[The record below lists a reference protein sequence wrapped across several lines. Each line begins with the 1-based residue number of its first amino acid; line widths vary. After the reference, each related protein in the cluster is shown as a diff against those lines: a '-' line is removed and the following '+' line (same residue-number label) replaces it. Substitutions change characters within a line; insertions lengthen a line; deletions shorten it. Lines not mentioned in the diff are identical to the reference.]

1 MKSLDIFSTQRVR
14 YNGEYDLGAVY
25 NDVFT
30 FLEGQRY
37 QVWETD
43 YTRDAND
50 KVEVSVEAQK
60 EVNALIRRRVDVD
73 IEAYDV
79 NEYQVERDGDLSTV
93 TNGRLIITITG
104 YCDID
109 YRDIFTG
116 SGWRE
121 SLGDVLYTTI
131 RKGWF
136 KKYFGPNY
144 FAPVYKDCAK
154 LRGTINSDIGRET

>member
-14 YNGEYDLGAVY
+14 YRGEYSLDAVY
-25 NDVFT
+25 EDT
-30 FLEGQRY
+30 FSFLNGKRY
-37 QVWETD
+37 DVWETD
-43 YTRDAND
+43 YTLDGND
-50 KVEVSVEAQK
+50 KIEVSVEAQK
-60 EVNALIRRRVDVD
+60 EINALIRRRIDID

-79 NEYQVERDGDLSTV
+79 NEYKVQGSDDVETV

-121 SLGDVLYTTI
+121 RLGDVLYTTI

-144 FAPVYKDCAK
+144 FAPVYIDCAK
-154 LRGTINSDIGRET
+154 LRGTLNSDLGRET